1 MSGRNTPQAKSRQ
14 CSSGHVTPTSSRR
27 VPHLSTSA
35 LSPETSVSKMTAQRA
50 CSTDRRRDRYTRRR
64 SSMLSTLRIPVH
76 EEPEEEEV
84 PASPDPYATSP
95 FRGASPSIVSMVRAG
110 SISSENMPPPPDI
123 QHIEGQLWF
132 VTGKNGPGKKH
143 ASAQWVVCED
153 QRLSV
158 YSSWANS
165 SRLVEEAR
173 FERVRILFDFLHPHR
188 HPEVMGSGAPQTR
201 RMTIHRNESRTTAE
215 SRYAFHIRDP
225 CDAKTLAG
233 YYYFGV
239 ECVMRDPLT
248 VRLRRS
254 LAVFCTDHPEDH
266 RKWLDF
272 WEEMQVRYPMLRNRN
287 AAAMSMDISSELMS
301 EFVFP
306 PQAVKPVVGGKSE
319 EDTDLVSSPGLP
331 SPIGRDED
339 SLATTRAP
347 KWTDSEHGQ
356 AHWKGCTQPLPFAS
370 LGSTSADGV
379 RGSLLGDVAAGGE
392 DAEAGGSEQWLA
404 LLVDAE
410 RQAREGIELI
420 EAATRSVLEAN
431 QALRDLFHHVAPTAT
446 VPSPVAAVCSKD
458 EGSAGDDAASGVPMR
473 DGGMMRALQAELRA
487 LCTAFKRAKSRAF
500 TSAPAPETLIPAES
514 TAVANQVLLAAY
526 ERELEV
532 LRTQNATL
540 RRELDTH
547 AATAVAR
554 VERALGEWTLTSTV
568 DIVVSDAENGGGGHE
583 VADAS
588 ADRQRYLAA
597 DEALVRALVEAAL
610 VQESSTA
617 AFDSSGGAASSAQV
631 NTQGESASTPQ
642 ASHATLSTDADGYGG
657 VISAGRLLSTASD
670 SRQLCR
676 AHSGEAQLS
685 DATSAAGDLAAS
697 LPALVQQHLSAF
709 ATEHGRRLGSTDL
722 ARSLSTDRDSLLYH
736 VVDEVV
742 TAFKDLIDA
751 PHIATDISKADGNAA
766 ASAPTA
772 TAVSS
777 WLSVLHRCLLHRLG
791 VAGVVCGAGTSNQ
804 SSLAAAEVGGPAT
817 DAASAVEAAAAAGD
831 DVAGCCPPAEA
842 SSNARQSSS
851 LPPLTDEEIAIVG
864 DLHHSARDVVAWI
877 LDLLGERQRYAAYVI
892 ALDSLTCRHDVFRP
906 LKAVQGELERVTARC
921 EAAAAAASPSSAA
934 CGPSE
939 ATNSDT
945 FPLGAAAVSSA
956 DDDDPED
963 SEKHTADGSDGLK
976 VERRL
981 TARLQHAMA
990 AFDSKCEEAAA
1001 LRRLLTAI
1009 LYGSEMAL
1017 RKADSTDEVVSAAMT
1032 SAAAACEAFRAAQEA
1047 GVGEV
1052 DKLRGAAEACV
1063 AARAREE
1070 VWASTLTPAVLQAC
1084 ADALI
1089 GAPCIQDMVHAL
1101 QLTLGR
1107 CPEIHG
1113 RPRWVGGAAYV
1124 PPLSQESI
1132 GSLAQEL
1139 HQRLAV
1145 EQARCNGLLGEVM
1158 LISSSLA
1165 CVGSEPLTAAYST
1178 AMTATA
1184 NASAM
1189 TNEAVKAW
1197 AAYTK
1202 HACEVVP
1209 GQQRDLHKPV
1219 ETKSDPCLSAAPAE
1233 TTAET
1238 APHEAVHARLVAALS
1253 RADGARGLRSAA
1265 FDATNSLL
1273 PNLFASIAGTQTA
1286 LWRLVGALLRHGAGA
1301 GVPSPE
1307 VLLALPI
1314 AHHIAAPHAIGDSEA
1329 DVSSLGV
1336 HIGVAASAAEELLSE
1351 CEKAASEH
1359 REWTQQLLQWLK
1371 DFPPAYTSDAAPE
1384 PASELRYD
1392 ASTAHEVYA
1401 QLLEELAAAE
1411 SEHMSR
1417 VGAVEALLWKTS
1429 CVRTISVP
1437 ELSDG
1442 AGDADIAALAAAAA
1456 ADIAEAL
1463 RVSDA
1468 HVSVTAASVDPV
1480 QRAVHVSA
1488 TIAHHPRGLTRAS
1501 VLGAIH
1507 ACPFARLQEALKGTP
1522 VDSAA
1527 TASDTGERST
1537 AHPATADSPEGIDAV
1552 SQLARSLQH
1561 RAAKMAAV
1569 AEFEK
1574 RVLALLPRPQDIAM
1588 ASAGMPTID
1597 ATPACKAVQ
1606 ALAAML
1612 ADELDIQIPEAN
1624 FKRPS
1629 TASAALL
1636 DSLASYLEQLHD
1648 AALPT
1653 LHHRRIES
1661 GYASLEKL
1669 RAAVDALHDAA
1680 LEKVADAALEQISP
1694 LHNII
1699 DMPWPEALKAADLRH
1714 IHLIIEHLASGAD
1727 RAASPDST
1735 DDQFN
1740 NLRVIAQALGVPP
1753 DAYAG
1758 ERDGECVPTTGQL
1771 AERAGA
1777 VVSAR
1782 AEETAGLRAIAQA
1795 LGVPPDAYAGERDGE
1810 CVPTTGQLAERA
1822 GAVVSARAEETAGL
1836 RAIAQALG
1844 VPPDA
1849 YAGERDG
1856 ECVPTTGQLA
1866 ERAGAVV
1873 SARAE
1878 ETAGLRAIAQALG
1891 VPPDAYAGERD
1902 GECVPTTGQLAE
1914 RAGAVVSARAEETAG
1929 LRAIAQALG
1938 VPPDAYAGERDGEC
1952 VPTTGQLAERA
1963 GAVVSARAEETAGLR
1978 AIAQAL
1984 GVPPDAY
1991 AGERDGECVPT
2002 TGQLAERAG
2011 AVVSARAEETAGL
2024 RAIAQALGVPPDA
2037 YAGERD
2043 GECVPTTGQLAER
2056 AGAVVSARAEE
2067 TAGLRAIAQA
2077 LGVPPDAYAG
2087 EWTEEMT
2094 PRFSEV
2100 LSAVDALVKR
2110 SKMTC
2115 EAASM
2120 DAGEGEAAVGVL
2132 VTLWEAVE
2140 EAGVVT
2146 ADLEDGWWSVEGRS
2160 RWEAAARLVGA
2171 LSAAVEVSREELADV
2186 SERIKLFEDELVD
2199 VERDH
2204 NESRETIT
2212 AAVEKLRGGL
2222 EEVIIEDPGE
2232 MSPPS
2237 SRGST
2242 VCGPLFTSL
2251 RQLTSE
2257 VSDVANV
2264 LRRVKQVL
2272 EEHNA
2277 EEKCMPELEEVSF
2290 PVPQQD
2296 GCDVLEAG
2304 KVLTYEDVVAGVRA
2318 KVVALRKERARR
2330 IETDAALKNFLS
2342 AVTDRST
2349 FSEEQPVPRPSL
2361 LMSRRCVKPKAK
2373 PQPADLESSVSEEF
2387 SLPRTPLHLSTN
2399 SGNTDAPLGC
2409 SGSIS
2414 VPVSRW
2420 ATSEVLEKVR
2430 HQMNQAENAIVT
2442 LRVAVAAAYEALGG
2456 EDDVVHVP
2464 DNEAARLLLEL
2475 AQNTAESIVFVKRL
2489 LEPLEESE
2497 ASTGRREQLAH
2508 LVDRIKEK
2516 LGSSSGASMPT
2527 LLQAMEE
2534 GMHSMYNES
2543 TSSRRSPGSSVNRHL
2558 PRKQKPVAPE
2568 VEFTKGFHLTQQ
2580 VVRNRDSSAS
2590 SLTSTLKVLAPP
2602 PPGPRDST
2610 EDMEKEIG
2618 YRMQELDAL
2627 RRGCSVALRTLDSSL
2642 NVSDMDCN
2650 AMIMHLVERCSDVQ
2664 TAMQITD
2671 VVFEDDDIISEVS
2684 AAASSYR
2691 ASNPPASEHPLP
2703 MRCSVLVR
2711 AVKSLDNLC
2720 ESMRHTQANMAKQ
2733 QRFLMH
2739 NETQNTGELRRAL
2752 VELEQQLHN
2761 GNAERLELQKAK
2773 EAAEKN
2779 AAELS
2784 HALEMAH
2791 KELTNLQNVRDDLE
2805 RSLMQFKQQH
2815 AKDDELD
2822 RADEK
2827 LNSLNHAK
2835 MPQAVLEAA
2844 TDAVRTEV
2852 LGPCQQLHLAVVGR
2866 EMPKSEMLA
2875 EGEAQEVLL
2884 PALHAIAKALQNAVE
2899 EMTRLATGDMGIA
2912 ALLAEERKHAAQ
2924 RAAALKSELAS
2935 VAEAKEE
2942 AEARAK
2948 AAAKHLKQAE
2958 DAFEDEVAKLKRALR
2973 NSEAMLEDKEANH
2986 QRRLRQAQAAAED
2999 QLALVQQRLDRATRA
3014 QTEEERLRAAS
3025 EENVQKLRGALAEVE
3040 SELSRQQRYAA
3051 EDTMTQ
3057 RKGSMQR
3064 IDSLEADLA
3073 AARLHSSELAQAL
3086 GRARRDSAEAAR
3098 ALEAEARE
3106 KAKLAEELADTLA
3119 QLRAANN
3126 ELASI
3131 CASIASTGL
3140 TSSIK
3145 SSASSPASPER
3156 ATELVAGLVDHVA
3169 VLQRALEAQET
3180 ARQQHRTKGTQSEDA
3195 VAETLAAFAAIWTAA
3210 VKTGCTPAR
3219 LNEGCLTPM
3228 DKAKAV
3234 SNALTSDVS
3243 PQLDDL
3249 AATRQRLLNLLC
3261 HPRVRHLERS
3271 AALGPLEKATTA
3283 ALVQTYHDAME
3294 GCYEAQ
3300 QAALERE
3307 LRDAQCKVQSLLARL
3322 QEQEELHAM
3331 EAAEVEIRIGR
3342 MREMVQSKLM
3352 ADEIA
3357 EQHMRETDA
3366 AVRAHFVL

>member
-1 MSGRNTPQAKSRQ
+1 
-14 CSSGHVTPTSSRR
+14 
-27 VPHLSTSA
+27 
-35 LSPETSVSKMTAQRA
+35 
-50 CSTDRRRDRYTRRR
+50 
-64 SSMLSTLRIPVH
+64 MLSTLRIPVH

-356 AHWKGCTQPLPFAS
+356 PHWKGCTQPLPFAS

-532 LRTQNATL
+532 LRAQNATL

-547 AATAVAR
+547 AATAAAR

-864 DLHHSARDVVAWI
+864 DLHHSAHDVVAWI
-877 LDLLGERQRYAAYVI
+877 LDLLGERQRYAAYVT

-945 FPLGAAAVSSA
+945 FPLEAAAVSSA

-1001 LRRLLTAI
+1001 LRRLLIAI

-1089 GAPCIQDMVHAL
+1089 GAPCIQDM
-1101 QLTLGR
+1101 
-1107 CPEIHG
+1107 
-1113 RPRWVGGAAYV
+1113 
-1124 PPLSQESI
+1124 
-1132 GSLAQEL
+1132 EL

-1238 APHEAVHARLVAALS
+1238 APHEA
-1253 RADGARGLRSAA
+1253 
-1265 FDATNSLL
+1265 
-1273 PNLFASIAGTQTA
+1273 
-1286 LWRLVGALLRHGAGA
+1286 
-1301 GVPSPE
+1301 

-1507 ACPFARLQEALKGTP
+1507 ACPFARLQEALKGAP

-1699 DMPWPEALKAADLRH
+1699 DVPWPEALKAADLRH

-1849 YAGERDG
+1849 YAGE
-1856 ECVPTTGQLA
+1856 
-1866 ERAGAVV
+1866 
-1873 SARAE
+1873 
-1878 ETAGLRAIAQALG
+1878 
-1891 VPPDAYAGERD
+1891 
-1902 GECVPTTGQLAE
+1902 
-1914 RAGAVVSARAEETAG
+1914 
-1929 LRAIAQALG
+1929 
-1938 VPPDAYAGERDGEC
+1938 
-1952 VPTTGQLAERA
+1952 
-1963 GAVVSARAEETAGLR
+1963 
-1978 AIAQAL
+1978 
-1984 GVPPDAY
+1984 
-1991 AGERDGECVPT
+1991 
-2002 TGQLAERAG
+2002 
-2011 AVVSARAEETAGL
+2011 
-2024 RAIAQALGVPPDA
+2024 
-2037 YAGERD
+2037 
-2043 GECVPTTGQLAER
+2043 
-2056 AGAVVSARAEE
+2056 
-2067 TAGLRAIAQA
+2067 
-2077 LGVPPDAYAG
+2077 
-2087 EWTEEMT
+2087 WTEEMT
-2094 PRFSEV
+2094 PRCSEV

-2935 VAEAKEE
+2935 
-2942 AEARAK
+2942 
-2948 AAAKHLKQAE
+2948 
-2958 DAFEDEVAKLKRALR
+2958 LKRALR

>member
-1 MSGRNTPQAKSRQ
+1 
-14 CSSGHVTPTSSRR
+14 
-27 VPHLSTSA
+27 
-35 LSPETSVSKMTAQRA
+35 
-50 CSTDRRRDRYTRRR
+50 
-64 SSMLSTLRIPVH
+64 MLSTLRIPVH

-356 AHWKGCTQPLPFAS
+356 PHWKGCTQPLPFAS

-392 DAEAGGSEQWLA
+392 DAKAGGSEQWLA

-532 LRTQNATL
+532 LRAQNATL

-547 AATAVAR
+547 AATAAAR

-568 DIVVSDAENGGGGHE
+568 DIVVSDAENGGDGHE

-751 PHIATDISKADGNAA
+751 PHIATDISKAAGNAA

-864 DLHHSARDVVAWI
+864 DLHHSAHDVVAWI
-877 LDLLGERQRYAAYVI
+877 LDLLGERQRYAAYVT

-945 FPLGAAAVSSA
+945 FPLEAAAVSSA

-1507 ACPFARLQEALKGTP
+1507 ACPFARLQEALKGAP

-1648 AALPT
+1648 AALLT

-1849 YAGERDG
+1849 YAGE
-1856 ECVPTTGQLA
+1856 
-1866 ERAGAVV
+1866 
-1873 SARAE
+1873 
-1878 ETAGLRAIAQALG
+1878 
-1891 VPPDAYAGERD
+1891 
-1902 GECVPTTGQLAE
+1902 
-1914 RAGAVVSARAEETAG
+1914 
-1929 LRAIAQALG
+1929 
-1938 VPPDAYAGERDGEC
+1938 
-1952 VPTTGQLAERA
+1952 
-1963 GAVVSARAEETAGLR
+1963 
-1978 AIAQAL
+1978 
-1984 GVPPDAY
+1984 
-1991 AGERDGECVPT
+1991 
-2002 TGQLAERAG
+2002 
-2011 AVVSARAEETAGL
+2011 
-2024 RAIAQALGVPPDA
+2024 
-2037 YAGERD
+2037 
-2043 GECVPTTGQLAER
+2043 
-2056 AGAVVSARAEE
+2056 
-2067 TAGLRAIAQA
+2067 
-2077 LGVPPDAYAG
+2077 
-2087 EWTEEMT
+2087 WTEEMT
-2094 PRFSEV
+2094 PRCSEV

-2835 MPQAVLEAA
+2835 MPQVVLEAA

>member
-1 MSGRNTPQAKSRQ
+1 
-14 CSSGHVTPTSSRR
+14 
-27 VPHLSTSA
+27 
-35 LSPETSVSKMTAQRA
+35 
-50 CSTDRRRDRYTRRR
+50 
-64 SSMLSTLRIPVH
+64 MLSTLRIPVH

-356 AHWKGCTQPLPFAS
+356 PHWKGCTQPLPFAS

-877 LDLLGERQRYAAYVI
+877 LDLLGERQRYAAYVT

-945 FPLGAAAVSSA
+945 FPLEAAAVSSA

-1209 GQQRDLHKPV
+1209 GQQPDLHKPV

-1795 LGVPPDAYAGERDGE
+1795 LGVPPDAYAGE
-1810 CVPTTGQLAERA
+1810 
-1822 GAVVSARAEETAGL
+1822 
-1836 RAIAQALG
+1836 
-1844 VPPDA
+1844 
-1849 YAGERDG
+1849 
-1856 ECVPTTGQLA
+1856 
-1866 ERAGAVV
+1866 
-1873 SARAE
+1873 
-1878 ETAGLRAIAQALG
+1878 
-1891 VPPDAYAGERD
+1891 
-1902 GECVPTTGQLAE
+1902 
-1914 RAGAVVSARAEETAG
+1914 
-1929 LRAIAQALG
+1929 
-1938 VPPDAYAGERDGEC
+1938 
-1952 VPTTGQLAERA
+1952 
-1963 GAVVSARAEETAGLR
+1963 
-1978 AIAQAL
+1978 
-1984 GVPPDAY
+1984 
-1991 AGERDGECVPT
+1991 
-2002 TGQLAERAG
+2002 
-2011 AVVSARAEETAGL
+2011 
-2024 RAIAQALGVPPDA
+2024 
-2037 YAGERD
+2037 
-2043 GECVPTTGQLAER
+2043 
-2056 AGAVVSARAEE
+2056 
-2067 TAGLRAIAQA
+2067 
-2077 LGVPPDAYAG
+2077 
-2087 EWTEEMT
+2087 WTEEMT
-2094 PRFSEV
+2094 PRCSEV

-2935 VAEAKEE
+2935 VSEAKEE

>member
-1 MSGRNTPQAKSRQ
+1 
-14 CSSGHVTPTSSRR
+14 
-27 VPHLSTSA
+27 
-35 LSPETSVSKMTAQRA
+35 
-50 CSTDRRRDRYTRRR
+50 
-64 SSMLSTLRIPVH
+64 MLSTLRIPVH

-356 AHWKGCTQPLPFAS
+356 PHWKGCTQPLPFAS

-877 LDLLGERQRYAAYVI
+877 LDLLGERQRYAAYVT

-945 FPLGAAAVSSA
+945 FPLEAAAVSSA

-1089 GAPCIQDMVHAL
+1089 GAPCIQDM
-1101 QLTLGR
+1101 
-1107 CPEIHG
+1107 
-1113 RPRWVGGAAYV
+1113 
-1124 PPLSQESI
+1124 
-1132 GSLAQEL
+1132 EL

-1209 GQQRDLHKPV
+1209 GQQPDLHKP
-1219 ETKSDPCLSAAPAE
+1219 
-1233 TTAET
+1233 
-1238 APHEAVHARLVAALS
+1238 
-1253 RADGARGLRSAA
+1253 
-1265 FDATNSLL
+1265 
-1273 PNLFASIAGTQTA
+1273 
-1286 LWRLVGALLRHGAGA
+1286 
-1301 GVPSPE
+1301 

-1849 YAGERDG
+1849 YAGE
-1856 ECVPTTGQLA
+1856 
-1866 ERAGAVV
+1866 
-1873 SARAE
+1873 
-1878 ETAGLRAIAQALG
+1878 
-1891 VPPDAYAGERD
+1891 
-1902 GECVPTTGQLAE
+1902 
-1914 RAGAVVSARAEETAG
+1914 
-1929 LRAIAQALG
+1929 
-1938 VPPDAYAGERDGEC
+1938 
-1952 VPTTGQLAERA
+1952 
-1963 GAVVSARAEETAGLR
+1963 
-1978 AIAQAL
+1978 
-1984 GVPPDAY
+1984 
-1991 AGERDGECVPT
+1991 
-2002 TGQLAERAG
+2002 
-2011 AVVSARAEETAGL
+2011 
-2024 RAIAQALGVPPDA
+2024 
-2037 YAGERD
+2037 
-2043 GECVPTTGQLAER
+2043 
-2056 AGAVVSARAEE
+2056 
-2067 TAGLRAIAQA
+2067 
-2077 LGVPPDAYAG
+2077 
-2087 EWTEEMT
+2087 WTEEMT
-2094 PRFSEV
+2094 PRCSEV

-2912 ALLAEERKHAAQ
+2912 ALLAEE
-2924 RAAALKSELAS
+2924 L
-2935 VAEAKEE
+2935 
-2942 AEARAK
+2942 
-2948 AAAKHLKQAE
+2948 
-2958 DAFEDEVAKLKRALR
+2958 AKLKRALR

>member
-1 MSGRNTPQAKSRQ
+1 
-14 CSSGHVTPTSSRR
+14 
-27 VPHLSTSA
+27 
-35 LSPETSVSKMTAQRA
+35 
-50 CSTDRRRDRYTRRR
+50 
-64 SSMLSTLRIPVH
+64 MLSTLRIPVH
-76 EEPEEEEV
+76 EEPEEEA

-165 SRLVEEAR
+165 RRLVEEAR
-173 FERVRILFDFLHPHR
+173 FERVRIMFDFLHPHM

-201 RMTIHRNESRTTAE
+201 RMTIHRNEPRTTAE
-215 SRYAFHIRDP
+215 SRCAFHIRDP
-225 CDAKTLAG
+225 CDAQTLAG

-254 LAVFCTDHPEDH
+254 LAVFCTDHPDDH

-306 PQAVKPVVGGKSE
+306 AQAVKPAVGGKSE
-319 EDTDLVSSPGLP
+319 EDTDAVSSPGLP

-356 AHWKGCTQPLPFAS
+356 PHWKGDTRPLPFAL
-370 LGSTSADGV
+370 LGSTSAGGV
-379 RGSLLGDVAAGGE
+379 RGSLLSDVATGGE

-420 EAATRSVLEAN
+420 EAATRSMLEAN
-431 QALRDLFHHVAPTAT
+431 QALRDLFHHVTPTAT
-446 VPSPVAAVCSKD
+446 VPSPVAVVCRKD
-458 EGSAGDDAASGVPMR
+458 EGSAGDDAVSGVPMR
-473 DGGMMRALQAELRA
+473 NGDMMRALQAELRA
-487 LCTAFKRAKSRAF
+487 LCAALERAKSEVF
-500 TSAPAPETLIPAES
+500 TSAPAPEALTSAES
-514 TAVANQVLLAAY
+514 AAVSNQVLLAAH
-526 ERELEV
+526 ERELTE
-532 LRTQNATL
+532 LRVQNATL

-547 AATAVAR
+547 AATAAAR
-554 VERALGEWTLTSTV
+554 VERALDEWTLTGTV
-568 DIVVSDAENGGGGHE
+568 DIVVSDAENGGSGQ
-583 VADAS
+583 VADAF

-597 DEALVRALVEAAL
+597 DKALVRALVEAAL

-617 AFDSSGGAASSAQV
+617 ALDSSGGAASPAQV

-642 ASHATLSTDADGYGG
+642 AFHATLSTDADGYDG
-657 VISAGRLLSTASD
+657 VISAGRLLGTASD

-676 AHSGEAQLS
+676 AHSGEVQLS
-685 DATSAAGDLAAS
+685 DATSAAGDLTAS
-697 LPALVQQHLSAF
+697 LPALVRQHLSTF
-709 ATEHGRRLGSTDL
+709 ATEHDRRLGSTDL

-742 TAFKDLIDA
+742 TAFKDLMDA
-751 PHIATDISKADGNAA
+751 PHIATGISKADGNVT

-791 VAGVVCGAGTSNQ
+791 VVGVVCSAGASIQ
-804 SSLAAAEVGGPAT
+804 SPVAAAEAGGPAT
-817 DAASAVEAAAAAGD
+817 DAASAVEAAAAGD
-831 DVAGCCPPAEA
+831 DVTGCGPPAET
-842 SSNARQSSS
+842 SSNARQCSS

-864 DLHHSARDVVAWI
+864 DLHQSVHDVVAWI
-877 LDLLGERQRYAAYVI
+877 LNLLGERQRYAAYMT

-906 LKAVQGELERVTARC
+906 LKEVQGELERATARF

-934 CGPSE
+934 CGHGE
-939 ATNSDT
+939 ATNPDT
-945 FPLGAAAVSSA
+945 FPLEAAAASSA
-956 DDDDPED
+956 AYDGPED
-963 SEKHTADGSDGLK
+963 SEKHTSDGSDGLR
-976 VERRL
+976 VECRL
-981 TARLQHAMA
+981 TARLQHATA

-1017 RKADSTDEVVSAAMT
+1017 QKADSTDEVVPAATT

-1084 ADALI
+1084 ADAFI

-1113 RPRWVGGAAYV
+1113 RPRLVGDAAYV
-1124 PPLSQESI
+1124 PPLPQESI
-1132 GSLAQEL
+1132 WSLAQEL

-1189 TNEAVKAW
+1189 TNEALKAW

-1202 HACEVVP
+1202 HAHEVVP
-1209 GQQRDLHKPV
+1209 GQQRDLHEPV
-1219 ETKSDPCLSAAPAE
+1219 ETKADRCLSAAPAE

-1238 APHEAVHARLVAALS
+1238 APHEVVHARLVAALS

-1265 FDATNSLL
+1265 FDVTNSLL
-1273 PNLFASIAGTQTA
+1273 PNLLASIAGTQTA
-1286 LWRLVGALLRHGAGA
+1286 LWRLVGVLLRHGAGA

-1307 VLLALPI
+1307 VVLALPI
-1314 AHHIAAPHAIGDSEA
+1314 VNHIAAPHAIGDSA
-1329 DVSSLGV
+1329 TDVSSLGA
-1336 HIGVAASAAEELLSE
+1336 HIGVAGSAAEELLSE
-1351 CEKAASEH
+1351 CEKAASER
-1359 REWTQQLLQWLK
+1359 REWMQQFLQWLK
-1371 DFPPAYTSDAAPE
+1371 DVPLTPVQVRRHSYTPG
-1384 PASELRYD
+1384 LRYD

-1429 CVRTISVP
+1429 CVRTIFVP
-1437 ELSDG
+1437 EMSDG

-1456 ADIAEAL
+1456 ADIAETL
-1463 RVSDA
+1463 RVAEA
-1468 HVSVTAASVDPV
+1468 HVSVTAASADPV
-1480 QRAVHVSA
+1480 QRAAHVSA
-1488 TIAHHPRGLTRAS
+1488 TIAHDPRGRTRAS
-1501 VLGAIH
+1501 VLGTVH
-1507 ACPFARLQEALKGTP
+1507 ACPFARLQEALKGAP

-1537 AHPATADSPEGIDAV
+1537 AHPATVDSPEGIDAV
-1552 SQLARSLQH
+1552 SRLARSLQH

-1569 AEFEK
+1569 VEFEK
-1574 RVLALLPRPQDIAM
+1574 RVLALLPSPHDIAM
-1588 ASAGMPTID
+1588 ANAGMPTID
-1597 ATPACKAVQ
+1597 GTPACKAVQ

-1612 ADELDIQIPEAN
+1612 ADELDIPIPEAN

-1629 TASAALL
+1629 TAPAALL
-1636 DSLASYLEQLHD
+1636 DTLASYLEQLHD
-1648 AALPT
+1648 AALSA
-1653 LHHRRIES
+1653 LHHRQIES

-1669 RAAVDALHDAA
+1669 RAAVDTLHDAA
-1680 LEKVADAALEQISP
+1680 LEKVADVALEQIPS
-1694 LHNII
+1694 LHDIV
-1699 DMPWPEALKAADLRH
+1699 DMPWPEALKTADLRH

-1735 DDQFN
+1735 NDQLN
-1740 NLRVIAQALGVPP
+1740 DLRAIAQALGVPP

-1758 ERDGECVPTTGQL
+1758 ERDGECVPTIGQLAERAGAVVSARAEEAAGLRAIAQALAVPPDAYAGERDGECAPTTGQL

-1782 AEETAGLRAIAQA
+1782 AEEAAGLRAIAQALAVPPDAYAGERDGECAPTTGQLAERAGAVVSARAEEAAGLRAIAQA

-1822 GAVVSARAEETAGL
+1822 GAVVSARAEEAAGL

-1878 ETAGLRAIAQALG
+1878 EAAGLRAIAQALG
-1891 VPPDAYAGERD
+1891 VPPDAYG
-1902 GECVPTTGQLAE
+1902 
-1914 RAGAVVSARAEETAG
+1914 
-1929 LRAIAQALG
+1929 
-1938 VPPDAYAGERDGEC
+1938 
-1952 VPTTGQLAERA
+1952 
-1963 GAVVSARAEETAGLR
+1963 
-1978 AIAQAL
+1978 
-1984 GVPPDAY
+1984 
-1991 AGERDGECVPT
+1991 
-2002 TGQLAERAG
+2002 
-2011 AVVSARAEETAGL
+2011 
-2024 RAIAQALGVPPDA
+2024 
-2037 YAGERD
+2037 
-2043 GECVPTTGQLAER
+2043 
-2056 AGAVVSARAEE
+2056 
-2067 TAGLRAIAQA
+2067 
-2077 LGVPPDAYAG
+2077 G

-2094 PRFSEV
+2094 PRCSEV

-2110 SKMTC
+2110 SKMAC
-2115 EAASM
+2115 EAARM

-2132 VTLWEAVE
+2132 VALWEAVE
-2140 EAGVVT
+2140 EAGVLT
-2146 ADLEDGWWSVEGRS
+2146 ANLEDGWWSVEGRS
-2160 RWEAAARLVGA
+2160 RWEAAASLVGA
-2171 LSAAVEVSREELADV
+2171 LSAAVEVSHEELADV
-2186 SERIKLFEDELVD
+2186 SGRIKFFEEELVD

-2212 AAVEKLRGGL
+2212 AAVKKLRGGL

-2232 MSPPS
+2232 TSPPS

-2257 VSDVANV
+2257 VSDVASV

-2290 PVPQQD
+2290 PVSQKD
-2296 GCDVLEAG
+2296 GCDVLEEG

-2342 AVTDRST
+2342 AVTDRRA
-2349 FSEEQPVPRPSL
+2349 FSEEQPVSRPSSL
-2361 LMSRRCVKPKAK
+2361 LSRRCVKPKAK
-2373 PQPADLESSVSEEF
+2373 PQPADLDSSASEEF
-2387 SLPRTPLHLSTN
+2387 FLPRTPLLLPTN
-2399 SGNTDAPLGC
+2399 NGNTDVPLGC

-2420 ATSEVLEKVR
+2420 AASEALEKVR
-2430 HQMNQAENAIVT
+2430 HQMNQAENAIGT
-2442 LRVAVAAAYEALGG
+2442 LRTAVAAAYEALGG
-2456 EDDVVHVP
+2456 EDDAVHAS
-2464 DNEAARLLLEL
+2464 DNEAARLLVEL
-2475 AQNTAESIVFVKRL
+2475 ARNTAESIEFVKRL
-2489 LEPLEESE
+2489 LEPLDESE
-2497 ASTGRREQLAH
+2497 ASTRRREQLAH

-2527 LLQAMEE
+2527 LLQVEE
-2534 GMHSMYNES
+2534 GMHSLYNDS

-2590 SLTSTLKVLAPP
+2590 SLTSTLKVLVPP
-2602 PPGPRDST
+2602 PPGTRDST
-2610 EDMEKEIG
+2610 EDVEKEIG

-2650 AMIMHLVERCSDVQ
+2650 AMITHLVECCSDVQ
-2664 TAMQITD
+2664 TAMQITAA
-2671 VVFEDDDIISEVS
+2671 VFEDDNMISEVS

-2691 ASNPPASEHPLP
+2691 ASNPSASEHPLP

-2711 AVKSLDNLC
+2711 TVKSLDNLC
-2720 ESMRHTQANMAKQ
+2720 EAMRHTQANMAKQ
-2733 QRFLMH
+2733 QRFLMQ
-2739 NETQNTGELRRAL
+2739 NEAQNTGELRRAL
-2752 VELEQQLHN
+2752 VELEQQLLN
-2761 GNAERLELQKAK
+2761 GNAERLKLQKAK

-2791 KELTNLQNVRDDLE
+2791 NELTNLQNIRDDLE
-2805 RSLMQFKQQH
+2805 KSLVQLKQQH
-2815 AKDDELD
+2815 GKDDDELD
-2822 RADEK
+2822 RAGEK
-2827 LNSLNHAK
+2827 LNSLSNHATTL
-2835 MPQAVLEAA
+2835 QAVLEAA
-2844 TDAVRTEV
+2844 TDAVRKEV

-2866 EMPKSEMLA
+2866 EMPKPEMLA
-2875 EGEAQEVLL
+2875 EGKSQEVLL

-2899 EMTRLATGDMGIA
+2899 EMTRFATGDTGIA
-2912 ALLAEERKHAAQ
+2912 AVFAEERKHAAQ
-2924 RAAALKSELAS
+2924 RAAVLKSELAS

-2948 AAAKHLKQAE
+2948 AAAKHLKQTE

-2973 NSEAMLEDKEANH
+2973 NSEAMLEEKEANH

-2999 QLALVQQRLDRATRA
+2999 QLALVQQRLDRVTRA

-3025 EENVQKLRGALAEVE
+3025 EENVQKLRGALAEAE
-3040 SELSRQQRYAA
+3040 AELARQQRYAA

-3057 RKGSMQR
+3057 RKGSMHR

-3073 AARLHSSELAQAL
+3073 AARLHSSELAQTL

-3098 ALEAEARE
+3098 TLETEARE
-3106 KAKLAEELADTLA
+3106 KAKLAEELADTRA
-3119 QLRAANN
+3119 QLRAVNN

-3145 SSASSPASPER
+3145 SSAFSPASPER
-3156 ATELVAGLVDHVA
+3156 ATELLAGLVDHVA

-3195 VAETLAAFAAIWTAA
+3195 VAETLAAFAAIWAAA

-3219 LNEGCLTPM
+3219 LNEACLTPT
-3228 DKAKAV
+3228 DKAEV
-3234 SNALTSDVS
+3234 LSNALTRDVS
-3243 PQLDDL
+3243 LKLDDL
-3249 AATRQRLLNLLC
+3249 AATRQRLLDLLC
-3261 HPRVRHLERS
+3261 HPRVRHLARP
-3271 AALGPLEKATTA
+3271 AALGPLEKTTTA

-3294 GCYEAQ
+3294 RCHEAQ

-3307 LRDAQCKVQSLLARL
+3307 LRDAQCRAQNLLARL
-3322 QEQEELHAM
+3322 QEQEEQHAI
-3331 EAAEVEIRIGR
+3331 EAEEVEIRIGR

-3357 EQHMRETDA
+3357 EQHMQETDA
-3366 AVRAHFVL
+3366 AMRAHFLL

>member
-1 MSGRNTPQAKSRQ
+1 
-14 CSSGHVTPTSSRR
+14 
-27 VPHLSTSA
+27 
-35 LSPETSVSKMTAQRA
+35 
-50 CSTDRRRDRYTRRR
+50 
-64 SSMLSTLRIPVH
+64 MLSTLRIPVH

-356 AHWKGCTQPLPFAS
+356 PHWKGCTQPLPFAS

-532 LRTQNATL
+532 LRAQNATL

-547 AATAVAR
+547 AATAAAR

-864 DLHHSARDVVAWI
+864 DLHHSAHDVVAWI
-877 LDLLGERQRYAAYVI
+877 LDLLGERQRYAAYVT

-945 FPLGAAAVSSA
+945 FPLEAAAVSSA

-1001 LRRLLTAI
+1001 LRRLLIAI

-1507 ACPFARLQEALKGTP
+1507 ACPFARLQEALKGAP

-1699 DMPWPEALKAADLRH
+1699 DVPWPEALKAADLRH

-1795 LGVPPDAYAGERDGE
+1795 LGVPPDAYAGE
-1810 CVPTTGQLAERA
+1810 
-1822 GAVVSARAEETAGL
+1822 
-1836 RAIAQALG
+1836 
-1844 VPPDA
+1844 
-1849 YAGERDG
+1849 
-1856 ECVPTTGQLA
+1856 
-1866 ERAGAVV
+1866 
-1873 SARAE
+1873 
-1878 ETAGLRAIAQALG
+1878 
-1891 VPPDAYAGERD
+1891 
-1902 GECVPTTGQLAE
+1902 
-1914 RAGAVVSARAEETAG
+1914 
-1929 LRAIAQALG
+1929 
-1938 VPPDAYAGERDGEC
+1938 
-1952 VPTTGQLAERA
+1952 
-1963 GAVVSARAEETAGLR
+1963 
-1978 AIAQAL
+1978 
-1984 GVPPDAY
+1984 
-1991 AGERDGECVPT
+1991 
-2002 TGQLAERAG
+2002 
-2011 AVVSARAEETAGL
+2011 
-2024 RAIAQALGVPPDA
+2024 
-2037 YAGERD
+2037 
-2043 GECVPTTGQLAER
+2043 
-2056 AGAVVSARAEE
+2056 
-2067 TAGLRAIAQA
+2067 
-2077 LGVPPDAYAG
+2077 
-2087 EWTEEMT
+2087 WTEEMT
-2094 PRFSEV
+2094 PRCSEV

>member
-356 AHWKGCTQPLPFAS
+356 PHWKGCTQPLPFAS

-532 LRTQNATL
+532 LRAQNATL

-547 AATAVAR
+547 AATAAAR

-864 DLHHSARDVVAWI
+864 DLHHSAHDVVAWI
-877 LDLLGERQRYAAYVI
+877 LDLLGERQRYAAYVT

-945 FPLGAAAVSSA
+945 FPLEAAAVSSA

-1001 LRRLLTAI
+1001 LRRLLIAI

-1507 ACPFARLQEALKGTP
+1507 ACPFARLQEALKGAP

-1699 DMPWPEALKAADLRH
+1699 DVPWPEALKAADLRH

-1795 LGVPPDAYAGERDGE
+1795 LGVPPDAYAGE
-1810 CVPTTGQLAERA
+1810 
-1822 GAVVSARAEETAGL
+1822 
-1836 RAIAQALG
+1836 
-1844 VPPDA
+1844 
-1849 YAGERDG
+1849 
-1856 ECVPTTGQLA
+1856 
-1866 ERAGAVV
+1866 
-1873 SARAE
+1873 
-1878 ETAGLRAIAQALG
+1878 
-1891 VPPDAYAGERD
+1891 
-1902 GECVPTTGQLAE
+1902 
-1914 RAGAVVSARAEETAG
+1914 
-1929 LRAIAQALG
+1929 
-1938 VPPDAYAGERDGEC
+1938 
-1952 VPTTGQLAERA
+1952 
-1963 GAVVSARAEETAGLR
+1963 
-1978 AIAQAL
+1978 
-1984 GVPPDAY
+1984 
-1991 AGERDGECVPT
+1991 
-2002 TGQLAERAG
+2002 
-2011 AVVSARAEETAGL
+2011 
-2024 RAIAQALGVPPDA
+2024 
-2037 YAGERD
+2037 
-2043 GECVPTTGQLAER
+2043 
-2056 AGAVVSARAEE
+2056 
-2067 TAGLRAIAQA
+2067 
-2077 LGVPPDAYAG
+2077 
-2087 EWTEEMT
+2087 WTEEMT
-2094 PRFSEV
+2094 PRCSEV